1 MNIIYN
7 SRFTIRNSKFEVR
20 SSISFLLIFLLL
32 LLGIPGFVL
41 AEAGIANKYIGDKGI
56 ENDPDVIF
64 AENFE
69 AGTVTDIVTHWTDS
83 QNTAGMSL
91 VSDVPSGSSGTRSL
105 QMTSIGGTNT
115 GGYLYKKLST
125 GYDHIYFRFYIK
137 YASGGTYHHT
147 GGRLGGYNPPTNWPQ
162 GGAGIKPTGSDR
174 FSIAAEPNGD
184 FPYTTDGSP
193 RFDFYIY
200 WMNMRNSSDG
210 KYWGNDFINDPNIMT
225 VFDKWV
231 CVEVMVKL
239 NNPLSSY
246 NGELAMWIDGKKII
260 HLGEG
265 FPNGKWA
272 WDSFFPDSSGTPF
285 EGFQWRNVE
294 ELKINWVELIHYVT
308 QDSTGYVGRAWFDDV
323 VVATKYIGPINTLT
337 DIPSPPTGLIIK

>member
-1 MNIIYN
+1 
-7 SRFTIRNSKFEVR
+7 
-20 SSISFLLIFLLL
+20 
-32 LLGIPGFVL
+32 
-41 AEAGIANKYIGDKGI
+41 
-56 ENDPDVIF
+56 
-64 AENFE
+64 
-69 AGTVTDIVTHWTDS
+69 
-83 QNTAGMSL
+83 MSL
-91 VSDVPSGSSGTRSL
+91 VSDVPSGSSVTRSL

-125 GYDHIYFRFYIK
+125 GYDQLYMRFYIK

-184 FPYTTDGSP
+184 SPYTTDGSP

-210 KYWGNDFINDPNIMT
+210 KYWGNDFINDPNIKT
-225 VFDKWV
+225 VFDKWT
-231 CVEVMVKL
+231 CVKVMVKV
-239 NNPLSSY
+239 NNPVTSY

-265 FPNGKWA
+265 FPLGKWA
-272 WDSFFPDSSGTPF
+272 WDSFFPDSSGIPF

-308 QDSTGYVGRAWFDDV
+308 QDSIGYVGRAWFDDV
-323 VVATKYIGPINTLT
+323 VVATKYIGPINTSA
-337 DIPSPPTGLIIK
+337 DIPSSPAGLKIQ